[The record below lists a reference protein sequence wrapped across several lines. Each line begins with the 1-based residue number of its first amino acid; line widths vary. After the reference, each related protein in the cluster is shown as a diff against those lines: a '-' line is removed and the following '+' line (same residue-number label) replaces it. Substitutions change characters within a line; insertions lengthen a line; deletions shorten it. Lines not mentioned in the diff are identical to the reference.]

1 MTGAGN
7 DGHLEGARVL
17 EHGFGCLNI
26 IKTGEQMHNVKR
38 KRFFRFQQ
46 LQRVGMEKTY
56 LRDARESGGSC
67 KAISTTEGH
76 VTFASDD
83 VDWCLDLE
91 GSTKVS
97 NSVP

>member
-1 MTGAGN
+1 
-7 DGHLEGARVL
+7 
-17 EHGFGCLNI
+17 
-26 IKTGEQMHNVKR
+26 
-38 KRFFRFQQ
+38 
-46 LQRVGMEKTY
+46 MEKTY
-56 LRDARESGGSC
+56 LRDAREAGGSC

>member
-38 KRFFRFQQ
+38 KRFFRFNNF
-46 LQRVGMEKTY
+46 
-56 LRDARESGGSC
+56 RESEWKKHTSGM
-67 KAISTTEGH
+67 
-76 VTFASDD
+76 
-83 VDWCLDLE
+83 LE
-91 GSTKVS
+91 NPVGAARQFPPQKGTSRSPVMMWTGALI
-97 NSVP
+97 